1 MLVTAGD
8 RSPLMLLLLGSPPPV
23 AVAGRGRLS
32 LQAAVAVSL
41 ADVLAV
47 TPEDDLGLDALMDRL
62 PETMAG
68 ITWAEIAD
76 VTRRQ
81 AELFRAAPNGLAGTV
96 RRLASA
102 VTDAI
107 DWHS

>member
-1 MLVTAGD
+1 M
-8 RSPLMLLLLGSPPPV
+8 
-23 AVAGRGRLS
+23 AGRGRLS
-32 LQAAVAVSL
+32 LEAAIAVSL

-47 TPEDDLGLDALMDRL
+47 TPEVDVGLDALTDRL
-62 PETMAG
+62 PETMAW

-81 AELFRAAPNGLAGTV
+81 AELFRSAPNGLAGTV

-107 DWHS
+107 EWHS